1 MAMTQNTPVTLARP
15 SPAILADVIGRS
27 LLLIL
32 MVFIGQGAWSRA
44 SALEPA
50 ASFRDFLTFSS
61 EIGAFLFAGLVCL
74 LVVIR
79 PPAQCR
85 ASGWKAHAAALG
97 AGYILTIANRMPIAD
112 LPLGWAILAACLLAV
127 GNLAAVYCLAW
138 LGTSFS
144 VLPEARRLVREGPY
158 RFVRHPLYLAE
169 AVAAAGLVLLHW
181 SPLAL
186 AVGVAQFLLQFYRL
200 LHEEQVL
207 AAAFPDYAAY
217 AKITPRLLPRL
228 SSLR

>member
-1 MAMTQNTPVTLARP
+1 MTRNTPTALARP
-15 SPAILADVIGRS
+15 SPAILADLAGRC

-44 SALEPA
+44 SALRPA
-50 ASFRDFLTFSS
+50 ASLGDFLTFSS

-97 AGYILTIANRMPIAD
+97 AAYILTVANRMPIAS
-112 LPLGWAILAACLLAV
+112 LPVGWTALAACLLAV
-127 GNLAAVYCLAW
+127 GNLGAVYCLAW

-144 VLPEARRLVREGPY
+144 ILPEARRLVREGPY
-158 RFVRHPLYLAE
+158 RRVRHPLYLAE
-169 AVAAAGLVLLHW
+169 AVATAGLILLHW
-181 SPLAL
+181 SVIAL
-186 AVGVAQFLLQFYRL
+186 AAGAVQFLLQFYRL
-200 LHEEQVL
+200 LQEEKVL
-207 AAAFPDYAAY
+207 AAAFADYSDYAA
-217 AKITPRLLPRL
+217 ATPRLLPRFL
-228 SSLR
+228 PRR